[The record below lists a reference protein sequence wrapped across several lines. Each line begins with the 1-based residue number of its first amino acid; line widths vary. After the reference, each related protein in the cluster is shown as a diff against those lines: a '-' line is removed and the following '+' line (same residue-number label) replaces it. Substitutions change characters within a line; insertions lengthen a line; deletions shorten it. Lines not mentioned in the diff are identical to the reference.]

1 MKILITLLT
10 FKLICTWEAKECSKE
25 KVQNAGLMVVVFH
38 FSEILASEVLADL
51 LP

>member
-1 MKILITLLT
+1 MKILMTLLT
-10 FKLICTWEAKECSKE
+10 FKLIWTWEAKERSKE
-25 KVQNAGLMVVVFH
+25 KVQTAGLMVVVSH